1 MRKPL
6 IVVTGVD
13 PTAMQATMASL
24 VWALPDVVAI
34 RHVIEP
40 ITQQLSRF
48 VSSMHGSEDTAD
60 IDLQHAI
67 AQEHWYVCGYK
78 MNMKHPITEET
89 HHLFHDAD
97 PSTPMFRVV
106 VQATLSLPMAANLVA
121 STAKRSRTS
130 TGAEAK

>member
-13 PTAMQATMASL
+13 PTAMQSTMASL

-48 VSSMHGSEDTAD
+48 VSSMH
-60 IDLQHAI
+60 
-67 AQEHWYVCGYK
+67 
-78 MNMKHPITEET
+78 
-89 HHLFHDAD
+89 
-97 PSTPMFRVV
+97 
-106 VQATLSLPMAANLVA
+106 
-121 STAKRSRTS
+121 
-130 TGAEAK
+130 